1 MSDSNNSN
9 NPVDLTGPD
18 EPAKKLPKLL
28 TGFFRKYDPTDP
40 AQVVAKV
47 DRERKETERLR
58 IRREEAEAKR
68 QAEAKRL
75 ADAARKRND
84 RADQKA

>member
-9 NPVDLTGPD
+9 NPVALTGPD
-18 EPAKKLPKLL
+18 EPSKKLPKLL

-40 AQVVAKV
+40 AQEASKV

-58 IRREEAEAKR
+58 IHEP
-68 QAEAKRL
+68 
-75 ADAARKRND
+75 
-84 RADQKA
+84 

>member
-9 NPVDLTGPD
+9 NLVDLTGPD

-28 TGFFRKYDPTDP
+28 TGLFRKYDPTDP
-40 AQVVAKV
+40 AQVAAKV

>member
-28 TGFFRKYDPTDP
+28 TGILIDRTSFDLHG
-40 AQVVAKV
+40 QVTAHCLVV
-47 DRERKETERLR
+47 
-58 IRREEAEAKR
+58 RRGRHENPYTV
-68 QAEAKRL
+68 QPFL
-75 ADAARKRND
+75 ASSSL
-84 RADQKA
+84 